1 MTLKEACNRVYNLTI
16 AGYINGEKFTADRF
30 YRQTASL
37 FQDREAPCQVWF
49 AVAQPDGWW
58 YSTINQYRKGEFDWT
73 IPETREQ
80 EARIIRAFMAHAH
93 TDWIVPF
100 GRYHEQFCAK
110 QGKEVSI

>member
-1 MTLKEACNRVYNLTI
+1 MTLKEACTRVHKLAL

-49 AVAQPDGWW
+49 TIAQPDGWW

-73 IPETREQ
+73 IPESREQ
-80 EARIIRAFMAHAH
+80 EARIKDALMAQVS
-93 TDWIVPF
+93 TD
-100 GRYHEQFCAK
+100 GEH
-110 QGKEVSI
+110 